1 MKRYIKSFL
10 FISCLFA
17 ILISLLFIT
26 RYYVAKHID
35 WSLSKEKHI
44 LFMGA
49 SHVCRGV
56 DDSLTKEAINLGSP
70 SERYL
75 YTYIK
80 LLHYVENNPQVDTV
94 FCNVLQRI
102 FGKILIINIMLTM
115 NRVSLY
121 LPIGLF

>member
-1 MKRYIKSFL
+1 MKQYLKSFL
-10 FISCLFA
+10 FISFLFTV
-17 ILISLLFIT
+17 LIFSLFLV
-26 RYYVAKHID
+26 RYYVARHIN

-80 LLHYVENNPQVDTV
+80 LLHYVGNNPQVDTV
-94 FCNVLQRI
+94 FLLVLH
-102 FGKILIINIMLTM
+102 
-115 NRVSLY
+115 
-121 LPIGLF
+121 